1 MLELN
6 AIHIAIIAVMTLVGA
21 ILGWIIRGR
30 ALSEEKA
37 AVSAGWQEQ
46 INAQRTEHDR
56 LTDQNKGLMEQISQY
71 QASNMDAK
79 NRAKELSAAVQEA
92 YGGATSC
99 SAKLKIYA
107 ATSRSP

>member
-30 ALSEEKA
+30 RSVEEKA

-92 YGGATSC
+92 YGRRDELQREIKDIRLS
-99 SAKLKIYA
+99 
-107 ATSRSP
+107 